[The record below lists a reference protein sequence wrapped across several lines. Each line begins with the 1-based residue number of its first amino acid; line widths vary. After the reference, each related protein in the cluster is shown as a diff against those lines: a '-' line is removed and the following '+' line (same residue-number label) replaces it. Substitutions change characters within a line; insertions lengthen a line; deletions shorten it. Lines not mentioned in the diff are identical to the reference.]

1 LSINA
6 AKPIQSAIMRRT
18 ITDKQQ
24 DAEKRYAQEKLRVS
38 PETVSSTSSTHAIF
52 GEVGVDEE
60 AKSASADSV
69 DMMAGMK
76 HDVVCGPHILYSRIS
91 D

>member
-1 LSINA
+1 
-6 AKPIQSAIMRRT
+6 MRRT
-18 ITDKQQ
+18 ITEKQQ
-24 DAEKRYAQEKLRVS
+24 EAEKRYAQEKLRVS
-38 PETVSSTSSTHAIF
+38 PETVSATSSTHAMF

-60 AKSASADSV
+60 AKSAASDNV

-76 HDVVCGPHILYSRIS
+76 HDVVGGPHILCESIS